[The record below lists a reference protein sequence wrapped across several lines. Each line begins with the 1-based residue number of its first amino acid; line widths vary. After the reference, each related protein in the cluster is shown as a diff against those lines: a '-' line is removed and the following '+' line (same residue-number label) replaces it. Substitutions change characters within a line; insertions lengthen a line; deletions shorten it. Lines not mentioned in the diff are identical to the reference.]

1 MVSCHRSHS
10 GFIFLTQHPVL
21 KPHPWCCVFTEL
33 VLSSFRWYSITDAG
47 IHSSVPPRWTPR
59 LLPLPATVHS
69 VCHDALPLAC
79 LLWTCM
85 RIFLGYTPQSRIAG
99 SQRKHTLHLTDRSP
113 EWLAALGYCVYNQT
127 LFHSRGAEFS
137 QTVRDVTSPFDSGQQ
152 FGMDLLNLVGK
163 KMQ

>member
-85 RIFLGYTPQSRIAG
+85 RIFLGYTPQSRITG
-99 SQRKHTLHLTDRSP
+99 SQRKHTLHTDRSLSRMAGCT
-113 EWLAALGYCVYNQT
+113 WLLRLQPDPVS
-127 LFHSRGAEFS
+127 FKRSRVFTNCS
-137 QTVRDVTSPFDSGQQ
+137 
-152 FGMDLLNLVGK
+152 
-163 KMQ
+163 